1 MGLPPIENG
10 TTTRQILST
19 EEKNVIATDNAN
31 ASAIN

>member
-19 EEKNVIATDNAN
+19 EEKMSLPLTMRMRVL
-31 ASAIN
+31 